1 MLINKIKTGHSILE
15 NALKL
20 YMSKND
26 CDDLQCLFDKNKT
39 STQITSEFASVLQGA
54 KICTKSRNVC
64 KEHSIKDNSPSYKV
78 DGKWASSDAITP
90 YGRGLITLP
99 NGIQYNI
106 LQYSECPRENTK
118 IIRDEYGY
126 DTGEREQY
134 TTYVC
139 TYIYMDV
146 NNIKGPNQRGA
157 DIYVYTVYTY
167 SKDTLE
173 QDSYLKN
180 ILSNNEI
187 KYTKYNLGDDVK

>member
-1 MLINKIKTGHSILE
+1 
-15 NALKL
+15 
-20 YMSKND
+20 MSKND

-39 STQITSEFASVLQGA
+39 YTEITSEFASVLQGA
-54 KICTKSRNVC
+54 KICTNSRNVC
-64 KEHSIKDNSPSYKV
+64 KEHNIKDNSPSYKV
-78 DGKWASSDAITP
+78 DGKWAPSNAITT

-106 LQYSECPRENTK
+106 LQYSECPREMTK

-134 TTYVC
+134 TTYDC
-139 TYIYMDV
+139 TYIFMDV
-146 NNIKGPNQRGA
+146 NNIKGPNQRGV
-157 DIYVYTVYTY
+157 DIFTYTVYTY
-167 SKDTLE
+167 SKDTLG

-187 KYTKYNLGDDVK
+187 KYTKYNFGDDVK